1 MIRIAMLS
9 FWHVH
14 AKDYARQAIEHP
26 DIEIAAVWD
35 EIPERGKFE
44 AERLSVPFYSSLDEL
59 LAQRDIE
66 GVIVDAPTNLHHSV
80 ITKAAKA
87 GKHIFTEKVL
97 GLTLQE
103 ANSIL
108 SHVREAKVK
117 LTVSLPRLNDG
128 YTLAIKDIISKGL
141 LGDLSYCRVRLA
153 HNGALGNWLPA
164 HFYDLTECGGGA
176 MTDLGCHPMYLT
188 RLFLGVPESISAHY
202 GYISGKDVE
211 DNAVAVLR
219 YGNGSLGVV
228 ETGFMTE
235 FSPFSIELH
244 GSLGSV
250 IYGLPEEKVLL
261 RTSKDRS
268 NEWKEYTSPVQRPSS
283 FDQWV
288 THIHK
293 GTTANENIDLALDL
307 TKLIEAS
314 NLSALRNTPFLLKDL
329 ER

>member
-1 MIRIAMLS
+1 
-9 FWHVH
+9 
-14 AKDYARQAIEHP
+14 
-26 DIEIAAVWD
+26 VWD
-35 EIPERGKFE
+35 EIPERGKLE
-44 AERLSVPFYSSLDEL
+44 AERLSVPFYASLDEL
-59 LAQRDIE
+59 LAQKDIE
-66 GVIVDAPTNLHHSV
+66 GVVVDAPSNIHHEV

-97 GLTLQE
+97 SLTLHE

-108 SHVREAKVK
+108 EHVREAKVK

-128 YTLAIKDIISKGL
+128 YTLAIQDIISKGL

-153 HNGALGNWLPA
+153 HNGALGNWLPE
-164 HFYDLTECGGGA
+164 HFYNLTECGGGA

-188 RLFLGVPESISAHY
+188 RLFLGVPESISANY
-202 GYISGKDVE
+202 GYISGKSVE

-219 YGNGSLGVV
+219 YGNGKLGVV

-250 IYGLPEEKVLL
+250 IYGLPDNKVMLS
-261 RTSKDRS
+261 TSKDS
-268 NEWKEYTSPVQRPSS
+268 SKEWKEYTIPEQRPSS
-283 FDQWV
+283 FEQWV
-288 THIHK
+288 AHIQE
-293 GTTANENIDLALDL
+293 GTTADENIDFAVDL

-314 NLSALRNTPFLLKDL
+314 NLSARQNTPFLLSDL
-329 ER
+329 EG